1 MGQAFRRASGRIRS
15 TNLEPPS
22 STAPKKAV
30 DSRPPLARPDK
41 VAGDSFGPVSGP
53 LHKKRNVLISPFVA
67 EVEPRINAEN
77 ILEERDPQY
86 DVMLNQMVGRIKSK
100 PGGKLEMGEG
110 TLRYDLVLLV
120 CSLSKCF
127 VTSYHTASSICWAS
141 VVENYRR
148 PLPKLRNT
156 NMDSS
161 RYEERPVPPGT
172 LNVAQLRHVI
182 LLHQGK
188 ADDHDGPMDIH
199 QIAEKFRVD
208 VVQIQK
214 ILQSV
219 SLPPEDSSQHRNDR

>member
-22 STAPKKAV
+22 STAPKKPV
-30 DSRPPLARPDK
+30 DSRPPVAPPDK
-41 VAGDSFGPVSGP
+41 VAGDSFGPVS
-53 LHKKRNVLISPFVA
+53 

-100 PGGKLEMGEG
+100 PGGKLEMGE
-110 TLRYDLVLLV
+110 
-120 CSLSKCF
+120 
-127 VTSYHTASSICWAS
+127 AS

-199 QIAEKFRVD
+199 QIAEKFRVE

-219 SLPPEDSSQHRNDR
+219 SLPPEDSSQQRNDR

>member
-41 VAGDSFGPVSGP
+41 VAGDSFGPVS
-53 LHKKRNVLISPFVA
+53 

-110 TLRYDLVLLV
+110 TLRYDLELLV
-120 CSLSKCF
+120 CSLSNLIYLLGQWNILNGN
-127 VTSYHTASSICWAS
+127 VNHAS